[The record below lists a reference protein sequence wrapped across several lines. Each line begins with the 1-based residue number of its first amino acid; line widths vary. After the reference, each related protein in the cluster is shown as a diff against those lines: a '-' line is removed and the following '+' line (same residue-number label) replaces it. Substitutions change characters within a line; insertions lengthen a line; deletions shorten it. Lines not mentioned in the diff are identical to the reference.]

1 MIKTFDIILREDKFS
16 ISLAAKIEER
26 LIQASFIIDKIN
38 PDLVITI
45 GGDGTLLK
53 AVHHYLKNSDR
64 VMFCGIHTGTLGFYT
79 DYLAS
84 EVDDLL
90 DKIIAQDFSVIKY
103 NLVESKIYYNKQV
116 KTIHA
121 LNEIRVENAKQTLIL
136 DIFINNKY
144 FESFRGNG
152 LCFSSPTGSTGYA
165 KSLGGAILHP
175 KTKTMQMIEVA
186 SINNISYR
194 SLGSPIVLASQH
206 QVKLNFKDTKGA
218 IIGFDSFAQD
228 LDIDYPNLEYM
239 TFQLSEKSVNMAR
252 FRTFHFLD
260 RVKKHFILDDSE

>member
-1 MIKTFDIILREDKFS
+1 MIKTFNIIFRDDDIS
-16 ISLAAKIEER
+16 ISLAKKIKER
-26 LIQASFIIDKIN
+26 LIQESFILDETIPN
-38 PDLVITI
+38 LVITI

-53 AVHHYLKNSDR
+53 AVHQYLKSCDR

-79 DYLAS
+79 DYLAN

-90 DKIIAQDFSVIKY
+90 EKIITQDFSVIKY
-103 NLVESKIYYNKQV
+103 NLVETKVYYNQKV
-116 KTIHA
+116 KTIYA
-121 LNEIRVENAKQTLIL
+121 LNEARIENVKQTLIM
-136 DIFINNKY
+136 DIFINDNY
-144 FESFRGNG
+144 FETFRGNG
-152 LCFSSPTGSTGYA
+152 LCFTSPTGSTGYA

-186 SINNISYR
+186 SINNVAYR

-206 QVKLNFKDTKGA
+206 KVKLTLKDIKGA
-218 IIGFDSFAQD
+218 IIGYDSFSQD
-228 LDIDYPNLEYM
+228 LEENYHDLDYI

-260 RVKKHFILDDSE
+260 RVRKSFILDDSE